1 MEYDFL
7 KQFSKRMKSVG
18 MYSTLIKNSWQKT
31 TWKQYGF
38 ESMDEQVN
46 IIYSVLLFIMEYSL
60 REQPCTIDDISVFVD
75 DICNRYLKK
84 GLSYEKSGELAEF
97 IINVVLCDE
106 GRAMYFDCFDFDE
119 RQYKKKNISY
129 LSNEVVYIDGEIKRT
144 SYKLTD
150 NGYNLVLSTLEVEN
164 NLKLTI
170 HEMIFKMHLER
181 ATYDQALDEVKN
193 IFNMLRIQLQKIQE
207 AMDRIRRNALNYSV
221 EDYEQILNENML
233 TISDTK
239 HKFMEYR
246 RIVRNRVKELEDENI
261 NIKALNDEDL
271 EKLQNLQEIERYLS
285 RSIDEHQKILNKH
298 FDLKD
303 LYSTE
308 LEKMSKMTLIKR
320 FSLRNDLY
328 DKIIEH
334 PGNLIN
340 VNMFLNPLFR
350 NNPRKIY
357 NLNKCIQYQKPL
369 REKNDEN
376 EEEQLD
382 FDIMDYEE
390 QKEKRLK
397 KKLKKYKS
405 SMEYL
410 VDKAEE
416 NGGNLELAAMCDM
429 TEEQKKTFIPNA
441 EIFKEIMVEFIKA
454 GSIDIDDLRKE
465 RKNIVADESYSFQLN
480 EMLLKIAD
488 ERKADGIKKVTIR
501 KCEDGQVVCFKDIYN
516 EFGDR
521 RNIYCSNVVFK
532 FEKGME

>member
-119 RQYKKKNISY
+119 REYKKKNISY

-303 LYSTE
+303 LYSNE
-308 LEKMSKMTLIKR
+308 LEQMSKMTLIKR

-334 PGNLIN
+334 PGKFFFVIHG
-340 VNMFLNPLFR
+340 
-350 NNPRKIY
+350 NN
-357 NLNKCIQYQKPL
+357 
-369 REKNDEN
+369 
-376 EEEQLD
+376 
-382 FDIMDYEE
+382 
-390 QKEKRLK
+390 
-397 KKLKKYKS
+397 
-405 SMEYL
+405 
-410 VDKAEE
+410 
-416 NGGNLELAAMCDM
+416 
-429 TEEQKKTFIPNA
+429 FI
-441 EIFKEIMVEFIKA
+441 
-454 GSIDIDDLRKE
+454 
-465 RKNIVADESYSFQLN
+465 
-480 EMLLKIAD
+480 
-488 ERKADGIKKVTIR
+488 
-501 KCEDGQVVCFKDIYN
+501 
-516 EFGDR
+516 
-521 RNIYCSNVVFK
+521 
-532 FEKGME
+532 

>member
-31 TWKQYGF
+31 TWRQYGF

-46 IIYSVLLFIMEYSL
+46 IIYAVLLFIMEYSL
-60 REQPCTIDDISVFVD
+60 KEQPCTIDDISVFVD
-75 DICNRYLKK
+75 DICNRDFNKT
-84 GLSYEKSGELAEF
+84 LSYEKSGELAEF

-106 GRAMYFDCFDFDE
+106 GRAMYFDCFDFE
-119 RQYKKKNISY
+119 KREYKKKNISY
-129 LSNEVVYIDGEIKRT
+129 VSNEVVYIDGDIKRT

-150 NGYNLVLSTLEVEN
+150 NGYNLVLSTLEIEN

-221 EDYEQILNENML
+221 EDYEKILDENMS

-246 RIVRNRVKELEDENI
+246 KVVRNRVKELEEENI
-261 NIKALNDEDL
+261 NIKALSGEDM
-271 EKLQNLQEIERYLS
+271 EKLHNLQDIERYLS

-298 FDLKD
+298 FDLKE
-303 LYSTE
+303 LYSHE
-308 LEKMSKMTLIKR
+308 LEQMSKMTLIKR

-334 PGNLIN
+334 PGSLIN
-340 VNMFLNPLFR
+340 INMFLNPLFR
-350 NNPRKIY
+350 NDPQKIY

-369 REKNDEN
+369 REKNSDD
-376 EEEQLD
+376 EEEKLD
-382 FDIMDYEE
+382 FDAVDYEE
-390 QKEKRLK
+390 QKERKLRE
-397 KKLKKYKS
+397 KLKKYQS

-410 VDKAEE
+410 VEKIEQSDGEVD
-416 NGGNLELAAMCDM
+416 LASMSSM
-429 TEEQKKTFIPNA
+429 TDEQKKVFIPNV
-441 EIFKEIMVEFIKA
+441 EMFKEIMVEFIKA
-454 GSIDIDDLRKE
+454 GSIDIEDLRKE
-465 RKNIVADESYSFQLN
+465 RRNIVAEESCGFQLN

-488 ERKADGIKKVTIR
+488 EKKADRIKRVIVR
-501 KCEDGQVVCFKDIYN
+501 RCDDGQTVCFRDVYN

-521 RNIYCSNVVFK
+521 RDIYCSNVVFK
-532 FEKGME
+532 LEKEME

>member
-1 MEYDFL
+1 
-7 KQFSKRMKSVG
+7 

-46 IIYSVLLFIMEYSL
+46 MIYSVLLFIMEYSL

-246 RIVRNRVKELEDENI
+246 RIVRNRVKELEDEN
-261 NIKALNDEDL
+261 
-271 EKLQNLQEIERYLS
+271 
-285 RSIDEHQKILNKH
+285 
-298 FDLKD
+298 
-303 LYSTE
+303 
-308 LEKMSKMTLIKR
+308 
-320 FSLRNDLY
+320 
-328 DKIIEH
+328 
-334 PGNLIN
+334 
-340 VNMFLNPLFR
+340 
-350 NNPRKIY
+350 
-357 NLNKCIQYQKPL
+357 
-369 REKNDEN
+369 
-376 EEEQLD
+376 
-382 FDIMDYEE
+382 
-390 QKEKRLK
+390 
-397 KKLKKYKS
+397 
-405 SMEYL
+405 
-410 VDKAEE
+410 
-416 NGGNLELAAMCDM
+416 
-429 TEEQKKTFIPNA
+429 
-441 EIFKEIMVEFIKA
+441 
-454 GSIDIDDLRKE
+454 
-465 RKNIVADESYSFQLN
+465 
-480 EMLLKIAD
+480 
-488 ERKADGIKKVTIR
+488 
-501 KCEDGQVVCFKDIYN
+501 
-516 EFGDR
+516 
-521 RNIYCSNVVFK
+521 
-532 FEKGME
+532 